1 MQWKLNSE
9 KNRKISFI
17 PYPQASIHHQSN
29 YCDYLEEVTNID
41 MNQLAENQN
50 QSNLVKYVMLVT

>member
-1 MQWKLNSE
+1 MESNSE
-9 KNRKISFI
+9 IIEKSHL

-29 YCDYLEEVTNID
+29 YCDFLKKVSNID

-50 QSNLVKYVMLVT
+50 QSNLVKSVMLVT